1 MTIIKYV
8 HYIQWKETSLISNKE
23 FYEKLKMLQRSYHCA
38 RWYNYKVMR
47 LHTKGVQA
55 RVLSRV

>member
-1 MTIIKYV
+1 MTIIKYL

-38 RWYNYKVMR
+38 RWCNYKVMR
-47 LHTKGVQA
+47 LHTKGAQA
-55 RVLSRV
+55 